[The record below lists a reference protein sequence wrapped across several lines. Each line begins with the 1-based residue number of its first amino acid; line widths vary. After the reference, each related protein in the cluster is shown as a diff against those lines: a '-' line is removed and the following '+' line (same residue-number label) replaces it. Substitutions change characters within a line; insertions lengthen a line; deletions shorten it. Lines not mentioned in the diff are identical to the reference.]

1 VIFAIIMIGVV
12 GMLLDLAFAR
22 LQKMVSYAD

>member
-1 VIFAIIMIGVV
+1 MIGVV

-22 LQKMVSYAD
+22 LQKMVSYADW